1 MTYKS
6 LMERLQG
13 IKPEAHSAKNDALA
27 KIATVVLE
35 DLFKTAAL
43 GIDTQYKLKFA
54 GALEGV
60 IRRSPHLH
68 PNPSEFADDLM
79 LGKFELGAH
88 NTLAM
93 RSTFELI
100 EGQIGKLYKFGAVE
114 AALSFA
120 ERYKALSEQIQ

>member
-1 MTYKS
+1 
-6 LMERLQG
+6 
-13 IKPEAHSAKNDALA
+13 
-27 KIATVVLE
+27 
-35 DLFKTAAL
+35 
-43 GIDTQYKLKFA
+43 
-54 GALEGV
+54 
-60 IRRSPHLH
+60 
-68 PNPSEFADDLM
+68 M
-79 LGKFELGAH
+79 LGKFDLGAH